1 MLFPGFWKWWV
12 NMDIAPRGGALS
24 DGSVKV
30 GGGIWGRKLGEGG

>member
-1 MLFPGFWKWWV
+1 
-12 NMDIAPRGGALS
+12 MDIAPRRGALS